1 MSLKPVTTITV
12 IKALKRNAAAATDN
26 SVSVC
31 PPALKKFKLMSNKV
45 AAERQLIQTRNSN
58 TAKNQLEHYIGDIR
72 MLSVENAYDY
82 WMERRNSYNRLVSL
96 ALDLLAAP
104 ASQVYIVRVFLL
116 CGYLTGGR
124 RNRMEKSLEM
134 RAFLKMNG
142 LLSVAVAVGVGNN
155 NDNTM

>member
-1 MSLKPVTTITV
+1 
-12 IKALKRNAAAATDN
+12 
-26 SVSVC
+26 
-31 PPALKKFKLMSNKV
+31 
-45 AAERQLIQTRNSN
+45 
-58 TAKNQLEHYIGDIR
+58 
-72 MLSVENAYDY
+72 MLSVENAFDY
-82 WMERRNSYNRLVSL
+82 WMERRNSYNCLVSL

-104 ASQVYIVRVFLL
+104 ASQAYVERVFSL
-116 CGYLTGGR
+116 CVYLTGGR